1 MAAQQRI
8 FVEVWPEN
16 WPAFQLFAELGTQWR
31 TGMNGPTGLDYL
43 VLHRELDDLGLTGE
57 ERQQMKAD
65 VREMESAAL
74 RAMRE
79 N

>member
-1 MAAQQRI
+1 M
-8 FVEVWPEN
+8 EVWPEN

-43 VLHRELDDLGLTGE
+43 VMHRELDDLGLIGEEFRE
-57 ERQQMKAD
+57 ERQQLKAD
-65 VREMESAAL
+65 IREMEQAAL
-74 RAMRE
+74 KAMRE

>member
-1 MAAQQRI
+1 
-8 FVEVWPEN
+8 VEVWPEN

-43 VLHRELDDLGLTGE
+43 VMHRELDDLGLIGEEFRE
-57 ERQQMKAD
+57 ERQQLKAD
-65 VREMESAAL
+65 IREMEQAAL
-74 RAMRE
+74 KAMRE